1 MPSSVNNGPISK
13 IRAQAAK
20 DAKRYAEAQMNY
32 GRGAG
37 TQRKLLEAELKE
49 KLKNDIYKAAFEAA
63 LDTINKADVAEK
75 IRKKKGVRKAVD
87 GAKKTVRA
95 ARRAENFYYRNRYW
109 IDNLVRSIF
118 GE

>member
-75 IRKKKGVRKAVD
+75 IRKKKGVRKAID

-95 ARRAENFYYRNRYW
+95 ARRAENFYYRNRYF
-109 IDNLVRSIF
+109 IDIFLRSIF